1 MDKIIDIL
9 DSIAY
14 EKGLKIDDVENALK
28 EALIKTAQK
37 MVDETL
43 TFDANI
49 DRANKKLE
57 LFQKI
62 EVVAEDDER
71 LLANAV
77 NKYGDAINY
86 ENFITLEEA
95 KEIDPDLEI
104 GDFMNYDLEFENMGR
119 NAATILHSNFEYR
132 LQRFIEE
139 NIVSKYKDKIGKT
152 VSGTVTR
159 IDKSDNTYIEIGE
172 VKGILQRKSRIK
184 GETFKVG
191 DVVKLSGDANYAG
204 NVTITGV
211 DSLTVFNFTTAAA
224 GNMTAAATQS
234 ATVIV
239 DCTKNWTINE
249 HVGKILQTH
258 LVGTAG
264 IVQPRVIVS
273 NTATTITVATITT
286 ALVNGTGRYV
296 IVDSSMF
303 GRDEQYKVEAKKNVG
318 MATGGSTTTLVD
330 STKYWDTNQ
339 WVGARIR
346 IKSGT
351 GRDAY
356 FTITSNTATTLTYA
370 AQTFTPDVTT
380 NYIIQDTF
388 GVCTGAGST
397 TTIVDSTKTWAVNQW
412 AGKKVRLTGGAGF
425 GLTAAANEVL
435 IVSNT
440 ANTLTFTAITG
451 LAPDATTTYTILGI
465 PNRGVGIELIWL
477 FGGISAGKRMIV
489 ARGSGSNTADMY
501 DVSKEVWE
509 YSMYFNPQME
519 LMNAGTYYAYDGV
532 DGVYFAPSTGTNTVQ
547 YIQKF
552 DIKTSRIVGLGSI
565 PTLQGAMVAG
575 NRMEIIKSPSGISYL
590 YVNKNSST
598 ELLRVPIWF

>member
-1 MDKIIDIL
+1 MSTNKRLLMDKIIDIL

-119 NAATILHSNFEYR
+119 NAATILHSNFEFR

-191 DVVKLSGDANYAG
+191 DVVKAVVKGVNIDKTNGLLIDISRTSPKFLENLLVLEVPELKDKKVTIEASARIPGTRSKIALSTIDPQIDPIGAVVGVKGVRIGSVSKQLSGENIDCVEYSTIPEMFISRALSPAIVSTVKIEKAPTHG
-204 NVTITGV
+204 EKGKAVVTIPSDQKSKAIGK
-211 DSLTVFNFTTAAA
+211 A
-224 GNMTAAATQS
+224 GLNIRLA
-234 ATVIV
+234 
-239 DCTKNWTINE
+239 
-249 HVGKILQTH
+249 
-258 LVGTAG
+258 
-264 IVQPRVIVS
+264 
-273 NTATTITVATITT
+273 
-286 ALVNGTGRYV
+286 
-296 IVDSSMF
+296 SM
-303 GRDEQYKVEAKKNVG
+303 
-318 MATGGSTTTLVD
+318 L
-330 STKYWDTNQ
+330 TKYD
-339 WVGARIR
+339 
-346 IKSGT
+346 
-351 GRDAY
+351 
-356 FTITSNTATTLTYA
+356 
-370 AQTFTPDVTT
+370 
-380 NYIIQDTF
+380 
-388 GVCTGAGST
+388 
-397 TTIVDSTKTWAVNQW
+397 
-412 AGKKVRLTGGAGF
+412 
-425 GLTAAANEVL
+425 
-435 IVSNT
+435 
-440 ANTLTFTAITG
+440 
-451 LAPDATTTYTILGI
+451 
-465 PNRGVGIELIWL
+465 IELIE
-477 FGGISAGKRMIV
+477 V
-489 ARGSGSNTADMY
+489 AS
-501 DVSKEVWE
+501 V
-509 YSMYFNPQME
+509 
-519 LMNAGTYYAYDGV
+519 
-532 DGVYFAPSTGTNTVQ
+532 
-547 YIQKF
+547 
-552 DIKTSRIVGLGSI
+552 
-565 PTLQGAMVAG
+565 
-575 NRMEIIKSPSGISYL
+575 
-590 YVNKNSST
+590 NSSVNNEKAVVNEEKT
-598 ELLRVPIWF
+598 TDTASLEALFK